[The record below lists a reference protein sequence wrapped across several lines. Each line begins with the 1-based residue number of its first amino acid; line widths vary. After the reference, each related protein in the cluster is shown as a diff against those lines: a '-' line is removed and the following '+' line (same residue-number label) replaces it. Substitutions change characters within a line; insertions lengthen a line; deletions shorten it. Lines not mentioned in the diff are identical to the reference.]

1 MQLAIEKSL
10 STKLRECT
18 SAAHTD
24 AEQSP
29 FMSLLLE
36 GRLAREA
43 AVAYTGQLWFIY
55 AALEQGVRAV
65 AHQPYMSFVADVRL
79 ERLEHVERDLVELL
93 GAGWRAEVEAC
104 PGTAEYVQRLNHLA
118 IEGDELGLIAHHY
131 VRYLGDL
138 AGGQVIARI
147 LNRSYGI
154 SEQGLSFYNFS
165 GVGKIKPYRD
175 DYRSRLDALQLD
187 ESQVAHL
194 IAEANR
200 AFALNQ
206 GTFTGLAERYIP
218 VPKS

>member
-10 STKLRECT
+10 STSLRECT

-36 GRLAREA
+36 GKLSREA
-43 AVAYTGQLWFIY
+43 AAAYTGQLWFIY
-55 AALEQGVRAV
+55 SALEQGVRAV
-65 AHQPYMSFVADVRL
+65 SQRPFMSLITDVRL
-79 ERLEHVERDLVELL
+79 ERLESLEHDLVELL
-93 GAGWRAEVEAC
+93 GASWRDELQAY
-104 PGTAEYVQRLNHLA
+104 PGTVEYVHRLNRLA
-118 IEGDELGLIAHHY
+118 AAEDDLGLIAHHY

-154 SEQGLSFYNFS
+154 GEQGLSFYDFS
-165 GVGKIKPYRD
+165 GIGKIKPYRD
-175 DYRSRLDALQLD
+175 DYRSRLDALELNGR
-187 ESQVAHL
+187 QVAHL

-206 GTFTGLAERYIP
+206 GAFRDLAEHY
-218 VPKS
+218 VPASKL